1 MPSEIADYSVMS
13 GTFNYVPDLT
23 VKAWKDYLFTSL
35 SSIWNLTRHSMIFNL
50 MISEQ
55 DKITAQ
61 RISYIRKETVINFCQ
76 RNLGE
81 TYESFSSKLPKEI
94 TFCVR
99 KT

>member
-1 MPSEIADYSVMS
+1 
-13 GTFNYVPDLT
+13 
-23 VKAWKDYLFTSL
+23 
-35 SSIWNLTRHSMIFNL
+35 MIFNL

-61 RISYIRKETVINFCQ
+61 RISYIRKETVVNFCQ
-76 RNLGE
+76 RNFGV